1 MGADLK
7 GEGTH
12 ILDLKQAAEDELARL
27 DAVSS
32 KERPKDYV
40 AVVQKLRA
48 QATAGQQAQEFV
60 ERGGRALMKAR
71 RAIEAG
77 LDNHSR
83 NAHFKLAAA
92 LHKAQDS
99 DTLTRAEQYLRLYLE
114 DLGLQQSDL
123 ASPPNHWIAFTHG
136 LILMSHET
144 TIQEAPA
151 AFDAAVTL
159 EPRFQRARLR
169 LAQTYQKLG
178 RVDEAV
184 ATLKLLLKGTTQAY
198 PSPAF

>member
-1 MGADLK
+1 MQVWTRLRCPIAKGQDLILGDTSKAIKNALGQFNKAKEIDDNYGDALAFEAIANVFLGADLK

-77 LDNHSR
+77 LDGH
-83 NAHFKLAAA
+83 
-92 LHKAQDS
+92 
-99 DTLTRAEQYLRLYLE
+99 
-114 DLGLQQSDL
+114 
-123 ASPPNHWIAFTHG
+123 
-136 LILMSHET
+136 
-144 TIQEAPA
+144 
-151 AFDAAVTL
+151 
-159 EPRFQRARLR
+159 
-169 LAQTYQKLG
+169 
-178 RVDEAV
+178 
-184 ATLKLLLKGTTQAY
+184 
-198 PSPAF
+198 